1 VLNPGVTTGAQRE
14 PYAQDMPHDQPNE
27 ETERAPLPFWA
38 RCVVALFCSALYA
51 MAVPYTSA
59 VYELDLAV
67 AFGIAT
73 VQCGSLVLAV
83 ARPRIGA
90 IVHLLSI
97 AALVLVTRDSDADMW
112 PLPVSGLVSLGALVL
127 LLGVRER
134 WTVSFGTWWAS
145 VAMLVALIVL
155 TPDRYADPDQWG
167 TNLTIYTSY
176 TLLVLGAAIAVGQ
189 RHRIRAELATA
200 RKDVEQAEAQRVLFE
215 ERARIARELHDVV
228 AHSMSLVH
236 MQALSAPARLGP
248 TRPEVERDFEDI
260 ARSAGTALAEMR
272 QLLGALRPGDGRA
285 DLAPQPQIQ
294 DITDLAAGATR
305 AGIPVQLELA
315 PGAAAASPIA
325 QLTAYRIVQEALS
338 NVARH
343 APSASTEVS
352 IDVHGTALHVRVHNG
367 PPADDREGPSA
378 SPDRGGHGL
387 RGMRERVSLLGG
399 SLETGPDQSGGYSV
413 EAILPSAI
421 IEQPVGQP
429 AGREESR

>member
-1 VLNPGVTTGAQRE
+1 
-14 PYAQDMPHDQPNE
+14 MPHE
-27 ETERAPLPFWA
+27 ELDKETKRAPLPFWA
-38 RCVVALFCSALYA
+38 RCVLALFCSALYA

-67 AFGIAT
+67 AFAIAT

-83 ARPRIGA
+83 PRPRLGA
-90 IVHLLSI
+90 AVHLLSI
-97 AALVLVTRDSDADMW
+97 AALVLATRESDADMW
-112 PLPVSGLVSLGALVL
+112 PLPISGLVSLGALVL

-145 VAMLVALIVL
+145 VALLVALIVL

-176 TLLVLGAAIAVGQ
+176 TILVLGAAIAVGQ
-189 RHRIRAELATA
+189 RHRIRAELAKA
-200 RKDVEQAEAQRVLFE
+200 RKDVEHAEAQRILFE

-272 QLLGALRPGDGRA
+272 QLLGALRPDHGTA
-285 DLAPQPQIQ
+285 DLVPQPQIQ
-294 DITDLAAGATR
+294 DIADLAAGTVR
-305 AGIPVQLELA
+305 AGIPVTLDVA
-315 PGAAAASPIA
+315 PGATAASPIA

-343 APSASTEVS
+343 ARSASTQVL
-352 IDVHGTALHVRVHNG
+352 IDVQGAVLHVRVHNG
-367 PPADDREGPSA
+367 PPADGGGGDPA

-387 RGMRERVSLLGG
+387 RGMRERVTLLGG
-399 SLETGPDQSGGYSV
+399 SLETGPDRSGGYSV

-421 IEQPVGQP
+421 IEQ
-429 AGREESR
+429 AISAEESR

>member
-1 VLNPGVTTGAQRE
+1 
-14 PYAQDMPHDQPNE
+14 MPHDQPS
-27 ETERAPLPFWA
+27 ETMRRAPLPFWA
-38 RCVVALFCSALYA
+38 RCVVALFCSTLYA
-51 MAVPYTSA
+51 VAVPYTSA

-83 ARPRIGA
+83 PRPRLGA
-90 IVHLLSI
+90 TVHLVSI

-112 PLPVSGLVSLGALVL
+112 PLPITGLVSLGALVL

-189 RHRIRAELATA
+189 RHRIRAELAKA
-200 RKDVEQAEAQRVLFE
+200 RKDVEHAEAQRVLFE

-272 QLLGALRPGDGRA
+272 QLLGALRPGDGHA

-294 DITDLAAGATR
+294 DIADLAAGTVR
-305 AGIPVQLELA
+305 AGIPVRLDIA
-315 PGAAAASPIA
+315 PGTAAASPIA

-343 APSASTEVS
+343 APSASTEVL
-352 IDVHGTALHVRVHNG
+352 IGVRRTALHVTVRNG
-367 PPADDREGPSA
+367 PPTAEGSDTPA

-399 SLETGPDQSGGYSV
+399 SLETGPDRSGGYSV

-421 IEQPVGQP
+421 IEQAVGRTVEP
-429 AGREESR
+429 EESR

>member
-1 VLNPGVTTGAQRE
+1 
-14 PYAQDMPHDQPNE
+14 MPHDELNKEP
-27 ETERAPLPFWA
+27 ERTPLPFWA

-73 VQCGSLVLAV
+73 VQCGSLVLAAV
-83 ARPRIGA
+83 RPRLGA
-90 IVHLLSI
+90 TVHLASI

-112 PLPVSGLVSLGALVL
+112 PLPVSGMISLGALVL

-134 WTVSFGTWWAS
+134 WTISFGAWWAS

-200 RKDVEQAEAQRVLFE
+200 RKNVELAEAQRVLFE

-272 QLLGALRPGDGRA
+272 QLLGALRPGDSRA
-285 DLAPQPQIQ
+285 DLAPQPQIK
-294 DITDLAAGATR
+294 DITDLAAGTVR
-305 AGIPVQLELA
+305 AGIPVQLDVT
-315 PGAAAASPIA
+315 PGAGAASPIA

-343 APSASTEVS
+343 APSASADVS
-352 IDVHGTALHVRVHNG
+352 IDVHGTALHVRVLNG
-367 PPADDREGPSA
+367 PPAHSQAGPTA

-387 RGMRERVSLLGG
+387 RGMRERVTLLGG
-399 SLETGPDQSGGYSV
+399 SLETGPDRTGGYAV

-421 IEQPVGQP
+421 IEQASSQSVAP
-429 AGREESR
+429 EESR